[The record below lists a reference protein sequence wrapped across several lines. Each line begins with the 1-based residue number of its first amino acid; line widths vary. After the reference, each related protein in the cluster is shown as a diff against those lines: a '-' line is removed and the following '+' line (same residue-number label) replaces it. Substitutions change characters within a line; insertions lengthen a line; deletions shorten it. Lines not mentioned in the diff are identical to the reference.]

1 VRRGGKVYLVGQT
14 GDLGSRCGGL
24 DPHPAIFSDLLTSR
38 SRSQRWDSRG
48 RVTVRIYTPRVS
60 CIDRAYLFSRS
71 IDIDTLAIDR
81 GMSVRCEVL
90 FFFGANS
97 IALVDRASIDMA
109 LGITYFGLG
118 TYGEYEHARR
128 LCRSRRVDYT
138 SPVPVLR

>member
-1 VRRGGKVYLVGQT
+1 
-14 GDLGSRCGGL
+14 
-24 DPHPAIFSDLLTSR
+24 
-38 SRSQRWDSRG
+38 
-48 RVTVRIYTPRVS
+48 
-60 CIDRAYLFSRS
+60 
-71 IDIDTLAIDR
+71 
-81 GMSVRCEVL
+81 MSVRCEVL
-90 FFFGANS
+90 FILFRAKS